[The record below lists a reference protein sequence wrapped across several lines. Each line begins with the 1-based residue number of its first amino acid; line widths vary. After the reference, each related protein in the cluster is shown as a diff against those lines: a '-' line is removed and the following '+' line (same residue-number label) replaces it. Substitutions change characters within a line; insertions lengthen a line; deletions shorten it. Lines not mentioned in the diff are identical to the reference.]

1 VRVLD
6 NDYILANMFDL
17 TAPSLSPNLPT
28 SYFAISVQRLISS
41 FLTSEVLDSWSGA
54 EKKVPKFST
63 TLLLLDSL
71 FNFLSFKFAIKI
83 EI

>member
-1 VRVLD
+1 
-6 NDYILANMFDL
+6 MFDL
-17 TAPSLSPNLPT
+17 TTPPLSPNLPT

-41 FLTSEVLDSWSGA
+41 LFTSEVLDSWLGA

>member
-1 VRVLD
+1 VRVLN

-17 TAPSLSPNLPT
+17 TTPSLSPNLST

-41 FLTSEVLDSWSGA
+41 LPTSEVLDSWSGA